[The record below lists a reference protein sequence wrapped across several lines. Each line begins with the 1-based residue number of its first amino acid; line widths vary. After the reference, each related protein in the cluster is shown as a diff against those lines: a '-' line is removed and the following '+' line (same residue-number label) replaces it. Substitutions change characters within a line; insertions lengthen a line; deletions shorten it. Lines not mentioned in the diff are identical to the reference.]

1 MKLEC
6 LKKDLEEAVEI
17 TSRVVSNSATLPV
30 LRCVVFETKNK
41 NELELKATNLE
52 LGIKKTIQADAKK
65 SGSVAIPAQ
74 VLGATLKTSPQQTK
88 AELELIDGSVVLT
101 IGGAKTTIKT
111 IPLEDFP
118 KIPEPESKTKHKIP
132 TEAIVKG
139 VRGVLYS
146 ASTSLIKPELASVY
160 MYHQDDHLVFVATD
174 SFRLAEKKIQY
185 KTDAD
190 LPTVIMPAKNTT
202 ELIRIL
208 EAQPTGDVEVI
219 IDEDQYS
226 VKKDGLYVTSR
237 IIDGSF
243 PDYKSILP
251 KETTTE
257 VVVLKED
264 LLNTLKKA
272 QIFSDKFGQIT
283 LHIYPDKKTFTI
295 SARNNDVGE
304 IFDSIEAAI
313 TGSDLDISFN
323 HKYLIDVFQSISAD
337 SVSLTFAGPG
347 KPLIVKGVGDTSFT
361 YLVMPM
367 NK

>member
-6 LKKDLEEAVEI
+6 LKKDLEEAVDT

-30 LRCVVFETKNK
+30 LRCLVFEAEGKNVTIRS
-41 NELELKATNLE
+41 TNLE
-52 LGIKKTIQADAKK
+52 LSIEIKFSADVKIE
-65 SGSVAIPAQ
+65 GSVAIPAQ
-74 VLGATLKTSPQQTK
+74 ILHSTLKTSPQQSK
-88 AELELIDGSVVLT
+88 VSLELIEGSIVLV

-111 IPLEDFP
+111 IPLDDFP
-118 KIPEPESKTKHKIP
+118 TIPKPETKNKHIIP
-132 TEAIVKG
+132 KESLIKG
-139 VRGVLYS
+139 VKSVLYS

-160 MYHQDDHLVFVATD
+160 MYHEDENLVFVATD
-174 SFRLAEKKIQY
+174 SFRLAEKKVHY
-185 KTDAD
+185 KTEEE
-190 LPTVIMPAKNTT
+190 LPTTIMPVKNTT
-202 ELIRIL
+202 ELVRIL
-208 EAQPTGDVEVI
+208 ESQQNQDLEVF
-219 IDEDQYS
+219 IDENQYS
-226 VKKDGLYVTSR
+226 IKSGDLYITSR

-243 PDYKSILP
+243 PDYRSILP

-283 LHIYPDKKTFTI
+283 LHVYPQKKTFTI

-304 IFDSIEAAI
+304 IFDSLDAAI
-313 TGSDLDISFN
+313 TGEDLDISFN
-323 HKYLIDVFQSISAD
+323 HKYLIDVFQSITTD
-337 SVSLTFAGPG
+337 SVSLSFAGFG
-347 KPLIVKGVGDTSFT
+347 KPLIVKGVSDNSFI